1 MSAEEVIQLH
11 ETIARLEAEIRMLKD
26 EKLDLLSKITM
37 LERERDILCHGLDGI
52 NRKEATFDELKKQ
65 NILLE
70 SKVNAIVSAISRNP
84 GMAIENQ

>member
-26 EKLDLLSKITM
+26 EKLNLLSKITM

>member
-26 EKLDLLSKITM
+26 EKLNLLSKITM

-70 SKVNAIVSAISRNP
+70 SKVNSIVSAINRNP